1 MGMRKLLVLF
11 FCAFACAAFG
21 QVMPSVNVGEGW
33 FVENEPVTYD
43 LRQYFAGSD
52 GKPLV
57 DGVSL
62 CTASAVPAGL
72 EFSSSTCTLSG
83 RPTKV
88 GAFSLLVSLTARN
101 GESATLRL
109 SGRVRQKAPNLAPGA
124 VYMSTFPIRVGELK
138 PGEMVN
144 LVSSEG
150 PFTERLTTEYF
161 VLSEVTSADGV
172 EVKVDGE
179 AAILRF
185 ISPYK
190 IVFSAPRTL
199 LVGKDALI
207 EVRSPRGTAR
217 VTVPVR
223 Q

>member
-1 MGMRKLLVLF
+1 MSVQRLLVLF
-11 FCAFACAAFG
+11 FCAFTCAAFG

-43 LRQYFAGSD
+43 IRQYFATAD

-57 DGVSL
+57 DG
-62 CTASAVPAGL
+62 ASFCVASGVPVGL
-72 EFSSSTCTLSG
+72 ELSSSTCTLSG
-83 RPTKV
+83 RPTKA

-109 SGRVRQKAPNLAPGA
+109 SGRVRRAEPNVAPGA
-124 VYMSTFPIRVGELK
+124 VYMPTFPIRVGEVS
-138 PGEMVN
+138 PGGTVY
-144 LVSSEG
+144 LTSSEG
-150 PFTERLTTEYF
+150 PFTERLTDEYF
-161 VLSEVTSADGV
+161 VPSEVASAEGV

-185 ISPYK
+185 VSPYK

-199 LVGKDALI
+199 LVGKEALI
-207 EVRSPRGTAR
+207 EVRTSRGTAR